1 MTKPMSNKNLAR
13 WSAAFIKPFFPVIF
27 FLLLFALAGNYAST
41 FEPLFTGKI
50 IDSLTVKDRQSFFF
64 FLKIIIVF
72 QIANLIFSLLSSCF
86 QFLLQ
91 RKLTIYTESRLY
103 LNLLYV
109 PPKGNTQKNVG
120 NLVNLFATDLATMTG
135 IYTSQIPSII
145 TAIVMICV
153 LGVRLFKIDIVL
165 FCLTLAVSVI
175 PIFWA
180 KYFGTKQATIN
191 KEQKEQQDIYTSFIT
206 ESVFGLQDIK
216 NYSAQKFFMQRFR
229 NILSNIFNYIKKYT
243 IVTVQ
248 SVTANF
254 FTNFT
259 INISLFA
266 IVGLTVL
273 DGKNTVGT
281 ITVALLYSQKLRS
294 LVSSCSE
301 TYKSII
307 ISFVSVERL
316 KNIFDARQK
325 NNSIIECEKNNC
337 NVKKI
342 QLSNLTFSYK
352 ENKNIFTDINGEFIF
367 PGLYLIKGENG
378 SGKTTLLNI
387 IAGNIQFHD
396 NYLLKGE
403 IIFYNLEHKFSYV
416 SQKPFVFSGT
426 IEENICFGKAY
437 EKSIIDEA
445 FHKTKLQEVIQAL
458 PLGMRTLLGGSG
470 HTLSQGQMQ
479 RLALTRSLLQT
490 SEIILFDEVENALD
504 AETNDALQ
512 NILSELK
519 LTKLI
524 LMVTH
529 KNTYDKIANGIL
541 HL

>member
-1 MTKPMSNKNLAR
+1 M
-13 WSAAFIKPFFPVIF
+13 
-27 FLLLFALAGNYAST
+27 
-41 FEPLFTGKI
+41 
-50 IDSLTVKDRQSFFF
+50 
-64 FLKIIIVF
+64 
-72 QIANLIFSLLSSCF
+72 
-86 QFLLQ
+86 
-91 RKLTIYTESRLY
+91 
-103 LNLLYV
+103 
-109 PPKGNTQKNVG
+109 
-120 NLVNLFATDLATMTG
+120 
-135 IYTSQIPSII
+135 
-145 TAIVMICV
+145 
-153 LGVRLFKIDIVL
+153 
-165 FCLTLAVSVI
+165 
-175 PIFWA
+175 
-180 KYFGTKQATIN
+180 
-191 KEQKEQQDIYTSFIT
+191 
-206 ESVFGLQDIK
+206 
-216 NYSAQKFFMQRFR
+216 
-229 NILSNIFNYIKKYT
+229 
-243 IVTVQ
+243 
-248 SVTANF
+248 
-254 FTNFT
+254 
-259 INISLFA
+259 
-266 IVGLTVL
+266 
-273 DGKNTVGT
+273 
-281 ITVALLYSQKLRS
+281 
-294 LVSSCSE
+294 
-301 TYKSII
+301 
-307 ISFVSVERL
+307 
-316 KNIFDARQK
+316 
-325 NNSIIECEKNNC
+325 
-337 NVKKI
+337 
-342 QLSNLTFSYK
+342 TFSYK

-387 IAGNIQFHD
+387 IAGNIQSHD

-403 IIFYNLEHKFSYV
+403 IIFSNLEHKFSYV